1 MQEAIH
7 TPGMMD
13 NPGEMEN
20 QILAEHSRKVVD
32 SSLPEVRNP
41 EADRLDSAGM
51 EDMQA
56 GSEALL
62 RGEEPVT
69 PKHVRDKQL
78 VDQRMS
84 QAYQHLLDFEASR
97 LAYQTLLVF

>member
-1 MQEAIH
+1 MEEAIH
-7 TPGMMD
+7 IPGMMD
-13 NPGEMEN
+13 NPGEVEN
-20 QILAEHSRKVVD
+20 QILVEHSRVVD
-32 SSLPEVRNP
+32 SSLPEVSNL